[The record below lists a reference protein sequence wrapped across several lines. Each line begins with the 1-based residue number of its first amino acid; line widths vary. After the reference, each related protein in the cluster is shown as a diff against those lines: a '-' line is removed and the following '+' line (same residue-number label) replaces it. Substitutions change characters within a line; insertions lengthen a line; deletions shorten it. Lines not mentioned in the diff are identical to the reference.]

1 MKDKILN
8 TEKTAN
14 SDLGAVTY
22 RFLSGKDKQEQF
34 QKELKSLLAKYD
46 AELQIENFGSEWSDD
61 EKIVVNFAWDKDLSK
76 KINDGTV
83 PQWVIGR
90 WENGR

>member
-1 MKDKILN
+1 MKDENLN
-8 TEKTAN
+8 KEKTAN
-14 SDLGAVTY
+14 SDLGAVTC

-46 AELQIENFGSEWSDD
+46 AELQIESGWSDD
-61 EKIVVNFAWDKDLSK
+61 EKIVVDFAWDKDLSE
-76 KINDGTV
+76 KINDGIV
-83 PQWVIGR
+83 PQWVIGS

>member
-1 MKDKILN
+1 MKDKNLN
-8 TEKTAN
+8 TEETAN
-14 SDLGAVTY
+14 SDLGAVTC

-34 QKELKSLLAKYD
+34 QKELKSLLVKYD
-46 AELQIENFGSEWSDD
+46 AELQIENFGSGWSDD
-61 EKIVVNFAWDKDLSK
+61 EKIVVDFAWDKDLSE
-76 KINDGTV
+76 KINDGIV